1 MTKEEALQF
10 FNVDIDDI
18 DDVFEEQ
25 LFELKK
31 QLLSIVPIHK
41 IVLPRIKKI
50 EKLNTAY
57 NTLTSNVPVEKYCVI
72 DYFFNEN
79 ILDTFLKYQEV
90 RGKIRLALMNSTNP
104 ENVIAYVQNLVML
117 ELNYASCWKSEINSN
132 EVVVS
137 KQPDPMEILVAIRE
151 YSANKG
157 ITFDDLKT
165 DKNNPSDLLI
175 QERNRLS
182 LLVTKYS
189 V

>member
-57 NTLTSNVPVEKYCVI
+57 NTLTSNVPVEKYCEI

-151 YSANKG
+151 YSANNG

-165 DKNNPSDLLI
+165 DKNNPPDLLI